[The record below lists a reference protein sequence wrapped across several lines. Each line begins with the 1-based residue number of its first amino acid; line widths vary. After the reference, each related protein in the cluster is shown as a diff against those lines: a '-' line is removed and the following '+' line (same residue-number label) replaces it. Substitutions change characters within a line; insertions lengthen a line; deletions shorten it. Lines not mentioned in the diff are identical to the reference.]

1 MLEQLKNKLGFN
13 TSEGLE
19 DFKETIEKDYIDAQ
33 VSALSSSL
41 SDQIEIHEK
50 DINKIDNL
58 MSELEETQ
66 KVMVDRKEN
75 YQRLLGVLY

>member
-33 VSALSSSL
+33 VSALSTSL

>member
-19 DFKETIEKDYIDAQ
+19 DFKETIERDYIDAQ

>member
-19 DFKETIEKDYIDAQ
+19 DFKETIEKDYIGAQ
-33 VSALSSSL
+33 VSALSTSL

>member
-19 DFKETIEKDYIDAQ
+19 DFKETIERDYIDAQ

-66 KVMVDRKEN
+66 KVMVDHKEN